1 MNEPFELGPL
11 NEDGTRTMT
20 VRGVEFMVSPQSL
33 PDDEWAAKL
42 QAKANAWAASLPA
55 PAE

>member
-20 VRGVEFMVSPQSL
+20 VRGVAFVISAQSL
-33 PDDEWAAKL
+33 PDDEWQTKL
-42 QAKANAWAASLPA
+42 QAKANAWARSLPA